1 MKIFNLYFLIISF
14 ISFSLMYLDKK
25 RAISKKWRIPESTF
39 FTLSLIGGALGT
51 YLGMYKFRHKTKH
64 IKFIIGI
71 PLCMLFNII
80 LYYMIYLFN

>member
-14 ISFSLMYLDKK
+14 ISFSLMYVDKK
-25 RAISKKWRIPESTF
+25 RAINKDWRVPESTF

-64 IKFIIGI
+64 IKFVIGI
-71 PLCMLFNII
+71 PFCMLFNII